1 MKVAGAPISWGVSEL
16 PGWGYQMPRD
26 RVLSEMREVGLD
38 ATELGPPGY
47 LPGDVSERRQLLD
60 RYGLRLVAGFLAAV
74 LHDRRRPAV
83 GEIEMQA
90 RKLESSGAE
99 VLVLAAALPGESYDR
114 DERLSP
120 SQWTALAESL
130 AAAEEIASAHGLR
143 LSFHPHA
150 GTAVARKEDVNTML
164 EMTSAELCL
173 DTGHLFLGGAD
184 PADVVRDAAGR
195 VNHVH
200 LKDVDSKLAGRIRSG
215 DMTYAEGVAAG
226 LYRPLGEGDL
236 DIEAVFNRL
245 QGAVYQGWY
254 VLEQDMALT
263 AEPEPARGPLKAAA
277 LSLEYFR
284 RIAGADQHVTLS
296 KED

>member
-16 PGWGYQMPRD
+16 PSWGYQMPID
-26 RVLSEMREVGLD
+26 RVLAEMREIGLD

-47 LPGDVSERRQLLD
+47 LPNDASARRQLLD
-60 RYGLRLVAGFLAAV
+60 QYGLRLVAGFLAAV
-74 LHDRRRPAV
+74 LHDPRRPAF
-83 GEIEMQA
+83 GEIETQA
-90 RKLESSGAE
+90 RTLADCGAE

-114 DERLSP
+114 NERLSP

-130 AAAEEIASAHGLR
+130 AAAEEIASVHGLR

-150 GTAVARKEDVNTML
+150 GTAVAGKEDVNTIL
-164 EMTSAELCL
+164 EMTSADLCL

-184 PADVVRDAAGR
+184 PVEVARDAVGR

-200 LKDVDSKLAGRIRSG
+200 LKDVDTKLADQIRSG
-215 DMTYAEGVAAG
+215 VLTYAEGVAAG
-226 LYRPLGEGDL
+226 LYRPLGHGDL
-236 DIEAVFNRL
+236 DIESFFNRL
-245 QGAVYQGWY
+245 QEAGYEGWY

-263 AEPEPARGPLKAAA
+263 AEPEPARGPLEAAV

-284 RIAGADQHVTLS
+284 RIAGAHQQIAVS

>member
-16 PGWGYQMPRD
+16 PGWGYQMPFD
-26 RVLSEMREVGLD
+26 RVLAEMREVGLD

-47 LPGDVSERRQLLD
+47 LPDDASARRWLLD
-60 RYGLRLVAGFLAAV
+60 QYGLRLVAGFLAAV
-74 LHDRRRPAV
+74 LHDPRRPAF
-83 GEIEMQA
+83 GEIETQA
-90 RKLESSGAE
+90 RTLAASGAE

-114 DERLSP
+114 NDRLSR

-130 AAAEEIASAHGLR
+130 AAAGEIASANGLR

-150 GTAVARKEDVNTML
+150 GTAVALKEDVNNIL
-164 EMTSAELCL
+164 EMTSVELCL

-184 PADVVRDAAGR
+184 PADVARDAAGR

-200 LKDVDSKLAGRIRSG
+200 LKDVHTKLAGRVRSG
-215 DMTYAEGVAAG
+215 DLTYAEGVAAG
-226 LYRPLGEGDL
+226 LYRPLGHGDL
-236 DIEAVFNRL
+236 DIESVFNRL
-245 QGAVYQGWY
+245 QGAGYGGWY

-284 RIAGADQHVTLS
+284 RIAGADQHVTVT